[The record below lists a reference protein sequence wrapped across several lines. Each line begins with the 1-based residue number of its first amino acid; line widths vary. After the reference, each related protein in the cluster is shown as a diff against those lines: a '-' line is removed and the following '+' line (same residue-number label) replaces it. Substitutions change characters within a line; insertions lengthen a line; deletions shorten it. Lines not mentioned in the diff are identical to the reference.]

1 MLLGNSDFN
10 WLRLSVTHAILAGK
24 NGKNMK
30 EYEYIYTKYFW

>member
-24 NGKNMK
+24 NGEKLMT
-30 EYEYIYTKYFW
+30 E